1 MVQCKN
7 YSSRH
12 HYHYF
17 QIMNER
23 GGGRKE
29 KSVVVD
35 SITLSV
41 VISIHFGEEK
51 LLLFKHFYL
60 HFWKI
65 SLSFCK
71 LLKKGNVTFRRIP
84 ISKESSTD
92 PSLSFS
98 LFLSPHGLIK
108 KKKKKII
115 PRRNKRI
122 SSIRF
127 HRNVSKQIVGEGET
141 RVGQVSREK
150 LCNHDKGT
158 SAWCTRDFSYFL
170 FPASPFLR

>member
-1 MVQCKN
+1 
-7 YSSRH
+7 
-12 HYHYF
+12 
-17 QIMNER
+17 MNER

-98 LFLSPHGLIK
+98 FSTRIDK
-108 KKKKKII
+108 KEERKKKII